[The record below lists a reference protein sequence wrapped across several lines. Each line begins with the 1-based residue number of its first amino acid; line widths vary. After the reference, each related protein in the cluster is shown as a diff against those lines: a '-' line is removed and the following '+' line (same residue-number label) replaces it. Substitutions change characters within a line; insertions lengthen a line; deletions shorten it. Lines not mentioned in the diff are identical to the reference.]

1 MPTPVGA
8 EAIGRIA
15 SWLVFRKGAL
25 VNLAEFPVVPVGAS
39 RFRIQMMAAHTE
51 AQARTGARLVMEAL
65 AEAREMAERHRSHV
79 NLARGSESVADTP
92 A

>member
-1 MPTPVGA
+1 M
-8 EAIGRIA
+8 
-15 SWLVFRKGAL
+15 
-25 VNLAEFPVVPVGAS
+25 VPVGAS

-65 AEAREMAERHRSHV
+65 AEAREMLELRRNHDS
-79 NLARGSESVADTP
+79 LARGSECVADTQ